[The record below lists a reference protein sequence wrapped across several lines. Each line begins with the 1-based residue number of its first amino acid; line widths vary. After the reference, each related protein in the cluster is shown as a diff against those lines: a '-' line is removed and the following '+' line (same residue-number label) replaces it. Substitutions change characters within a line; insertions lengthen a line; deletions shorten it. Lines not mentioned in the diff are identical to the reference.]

1 MYNYSIFHRLKE
13 VFFMA
18 KKNMFLYESPRINPI
33 WNFGIIKADTKNC
46 DWLENSIHWHDYFEM
61 EIVYEGTSR
70 HLLNENTYI
79 TKPGDAY
86 IMNYFDYHTHKHIN
100 KSIAYLYNFNFND
113 IALPSDIINIL
124 LNHKGD
130 LFCHFE
136 GEEFEELLK
145 DVNYL
150 FAEDRKPNDAI
161 HAAMMTA
168 VFTKIVLT
176 ILRKCEIDIPEEQDS
191 SSTYLNKA
199 IALTQCHFREP
210 LTLQQLASQIGLTP
224 NYLGQL
230 FKNNLDKSFSEYLLN
245 LRLKYSKNLLKR
257 SNYSISQIAGYSGFS
272 TTSYFIQC
280 FKNRYGITPKQYLM
294 HKNPLK
300 DDVFYT
306 SQGDT
311 ANSEK
316 ESYSHAIKDA

>member
-1 MYNYSIFHRLKE
+1 
-13 VFFMA
+13 MA
-18 KKNMFLYESPRINPI
+18 RKNMFLYESPRINPI
-33 WNFGIIKADTKNC
+33 WNFGIIKGDNKNC
-46 DWLENSIHWHDYFEM
+46 NWLENSIHWHDYFEM
-61 EIVYEGTSR
+61 EVIYKGTSR

-79 TKPGDAY
+79 TKPGDVF
-86 IMNYFDYHTHKHIN
+86 IMNYFDYHTHKHIDN
-100 KSIAYLYNFNFND
+100 ETVYFYNFNFND
-113 IALPSDIINIL
+113 IALPADIIKIL
-124 LNHKGD
+124 IEHKND
-130 LFCHFE
+130 LYCHFE

-176 ILRKCEIDIPEEQDS
+176 ILRKCEIGIPEEQD

-210 LTLQQLASQIGLTP
+210 LTLQQLASQIGITP

-245 LRLKYSKNLLKR
+245 LRLKYSKSLLKR
-257 SNYSISQIAGYSGFS
+257 SNYSISQIASYSGFS

-280 FKNRYGITPKQYLM
+280 FKSKYDITPKQYLM
-294 HKNPLK
+294 SKKSL
-300 DDVFYT
+300 
-306 SQGDT
+306 
-311 ANSEK
+311 
-316 ESYSHAIKDA
+316 